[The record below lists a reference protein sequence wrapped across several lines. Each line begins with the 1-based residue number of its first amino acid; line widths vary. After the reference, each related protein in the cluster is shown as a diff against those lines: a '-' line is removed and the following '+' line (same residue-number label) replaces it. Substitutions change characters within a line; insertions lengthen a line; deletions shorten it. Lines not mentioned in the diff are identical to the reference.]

1 MATEDVEFG
10 VHGRARGPVVLLA
23 SPGPTTNIVH
33 RTLTATFGVV
43 PVILEEPVSRR
54 ALTARRIR
62 RLGYLEVFGQTLF
75 VLAVPRILKIRGRKR
90 IDTIIAEHGL
100 DASPLGGPTICVP
113 SVNGQAARR
122 ALTDLKPAVV
132 VVNGTRIISRE
143 TLDSVPVPF
152 INMHAGI
159 TPGYRGVHGGYWAL
173 VEGRRDLVGT
183 TVHLV
188 DTGIDTGVILGQAT
202 FPISREDSFVTYPYL
217 HVAAGLPL
225 LVRTVEEVVSDQPPR
240 RQAPKETACES
251 RLRYH
256 PTLWGYVARRLTRSV
271 R

>member
-1 MATEDVEFG
+1 MATERAESGVERG
-10 VHGRARGPVVLLA
+10 ARGPVVLLA

-33 RTLTATFGVV
+33 RALTATFGVV

-62 RLGYLEVFGQTLF
+62 RLGYIKVFGQTLF
-75 VLAVPRILKIRGRKR
+75 VLAVPRILKVRGRKR
-90 IDTIIAEHGL
+90 IESIIAQHGL
-100 DASPLGGPTICVP
+100 DASPLRGPTIYVP
-113 SVNGQAARR
+113 SVNGQEARR
-122 ALTDLKPAVV
+122 ALTDLRPAVV
-132 VVNGTRIISRE
+132 VVNGTRIISKE

-159 TPGYRGVHGGYWAL
+159 TPRYRGVHGGYWAL
-173 VEGRRDLVGT
+173 AEGRSDLVGT

-188 DTGIDTGVILGQAT
+188 DTGIDTGGILGQAT
-202 FPISREDSFVTYPYL
+202 FAISRQDSFVTYPYL

-225 LVRTVEEVVSDQPPR
+225 LVRAVEEVVSDKPPR
-240 RQAPKETACES
+240 RQAPQETAGES

-256 PTLWGYVARRLTRSV
+256 PTLWGYVAKRLTRSV